1 MVEQSKLESKIESSV
16 NIASGFL
23 ISLAVWA
30 LIIRPLI
37 RYGYLT
43 IDDKVIIVSIFT
55 VTSWLR
61 SYFWRRFFARGFHK
75 VIHKFLKK
83 WVRLN

>member
-30 LIIRPLI
+30 LIIRP
-37 RYGYLT
+37 T